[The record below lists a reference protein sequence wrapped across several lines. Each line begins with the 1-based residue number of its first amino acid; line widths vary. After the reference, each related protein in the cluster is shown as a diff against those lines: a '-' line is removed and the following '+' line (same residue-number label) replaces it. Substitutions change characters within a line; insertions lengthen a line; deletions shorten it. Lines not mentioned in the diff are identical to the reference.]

1 VVGEKEAS
9 AGTVNVR
16 KRSGGEQ
23 VSLPVEE
30 FLAQARQLSSSR
42 ALTL

>member
-1 VVGEKEAS
+1 VGEKEAS
-9 AGTVNVR
+9 SGTVSLR

-23 VSLPVEE
+23 EVLPVEE
-30 FLAQARQLSSSR
+30 WIGRANVLIASR